1 MSTRAAAPG
10 HYLIAS
16 DFDQTLSF
24 NDSGLVLSELIGVSN
39 FREKVAGLSDI
50 HLVQQGAE
58 LAYLLRHDPE
68 FRCVRREHLIET
80 GKQVRLKKDIKRFVE
95 WLDAGADEFHFS
107 FYVISA
113 APRAVVQSA
122 LEGIVP
128 PDHIYG
134 AECEYDASSGEIC
147 AVTKVP
153 AGYGKVAI
161 LETLATQ
168 LQVSPDRTV
177 YVGDGSSDIHV
188 MLHVN
193 SGNGFTIAVSEAKH
207 ITRIAQR
214 TVVSDSALSVLVPV
228 LEEVVGWDAALLWV
242 IYGVAIDAVPVVVAN
257 LIVAAAALY
266 SSIAQRRT
274 EGSAVTPPRS
284 EPAARPEASGVGGT

>member
-1 MSTRAAAPG
+1 MATRTSARG

-24 NDSGLVLSELIGVSN
+24 NDSGHILSELIGVPN
-39 FREKVAGLSDI
+39 FQEKVEGLSAI

-58 LAYLLRHDPE
+58 LAYLLRHDPA
-68 FRCVRREHLIET
+68 FRCVRRDHLIET
-80 GKQVRLKKDIKRFVE
+80 GKQVRLKKDIKRFVDCLE
-95 WLDAGADEFHFS
+95 VGIDDYRFS

-113 APRAVVQSA
+113 APRAVVQAA

-134 AECEYDASSGEIC
+134 SECEYDASSGEIC
-147 AVTKVP
+147 AVTQVP

-161 LETLATQ
+161 LEALAMR

-193 SGNGFTIAVSEAKH
+193 SGNGFTIAVSEATH
-207 ITRIAQR
+207 IARIAQR
-214 TVVSDSALSVLVPV
+214 TVISDNALSVLVPI
-228 LEEVVGWDAALLWV
+228 LEDVVGWDAARIRELFASHGLVLQEWGKARTDWV
-242 IYGVAIDAVPVVVAN
+242 T
-257 LIVAAAALY
+257 LR
-266 SSIAQRRT
+266 SS
-274 EGSAVTPPRS
+274 
-284 EPAARPEASGVGGT
+284 

>member
-1 MSTRAAAPG
+1 MPTRQAAPG

-24 NDSGLVLSELIGVSN
+24 NDSGIVLSELIGASN
-39 FREKVAGLSDI
+39 FREKVRGLSDI

-68 FRCVRREHLIET
+68 FRCVRRAHLIEA
-80 GKQVRLKKDIKRFVE
+80 GQQVRLKQDIKRFVE
-95 WLDAGADEFHFS
+95 CLNAGVEGYEFS

-128 PDHIYG
+128 ADHIYG
-134 AECEYDASSGEIC
+134 AECEYDPSSGEIC
-147 AVTKVP
+147 AITRVP

-161 LETLATQ
+161 LEELATE
-168 LQVSPDRTV
+168 LQVSPDRTI
-177 YVGDGSSDIHV
+177 YVGDGSSDLHV

-193 SGNGFTIAVSEAKH
+193 SGDGVTIAVSEAKH

-214 TVVSDSALSVLVPV
+214 TVVSDNALSVLVPV
-228 LEEVVGWDAALLWV
+228 LEEVVGWDAARIRQLFASHGLVLQEWDKARTDWV
-242 IYGVAIDAVPVVVAN
+242 TVRACPEVGAGVV
-257 LIVAAAALY
+257 
-266 SSIAQRRT
+266 R
-274 EGSAVTPPRS
+274 
-284 EPAARPEASGVGGT
+284 

>member
-1 MSTRAAAPG
+1 MPTRKAVPG

-24 NDSGLVLSELIGVSN
+24 NDSGIVLSDLIGASK
-39 FREKVAGLSDI
+39 FREKVRGLSDI

-68 FRCVRREHLIET
+68 FRCVRRAHLIET
-80 GKQVRLKKDIKRFVE
+80 GTQVRLKQDIKRFVE
-95 WLDAGADEFHFS
+95 CLNTGVEGYEFS

-128 PDHIYG
+128 ADHIFG
-134 AECEYDASSGEIC
+134 AECEYDAATGEIC
-147 AVTKVP
+147 AITRVP

-161 LETLATQ
+161 LEKLATE
-168 LQVSPDRTV
+168 LQVSPDRTL
-177 YVGDGSSDIHV
+177 YVGDGSSDLHV

-193 SGNGFTIAVSEAKH
+193 SGDGVTIAVSEAKH
-207 ITRIAQR
+207 ITRLAQR
-214 TVVSDSALSVLVPV
+214 TVVSDNALSVLVPI
-228 LEEVVGWDAALLWV
+228 LEEVVGWDAARIRQLFASHGLVLQKWDKARTHWV
-242 IYGVAIDAVPVVVAN
+242 TVRACPEVGAGVV
-257 LIVAAAALY
+257 
-266 SSIAQRRT
+266 R
-274 EGSAVTPPRS
+274 
-284 EPAARPEASGVGGT
+284 

>member
-1 MSTRAAAPG
+1 MSTRTAAPG

-68 FRCVRREHLIET
+68 FRCVRREHLVET

-95 WLDAGADEFHFS
+95 CLEAGADDYRFS

-113 APRAVVQSA
+113 APRVVVQSA

-134 AECEYDASSGEIC
+134 AECEYDPSSGEIC

-161 LETLATQ
+161 LETLATR

-193 SGNGFTIAVSEAKH
+193 SANGFTIAVSEAQH

-214 TVVSDSALSVLVPV
+214 TVVSDNALSVLVPV
-228 LEEVVGWDAALLWV
+228 LEEVVGWDAVRIRQLFASYGLVLQEWNKARTDWV
-242 IYGVAIDAVPVVVAN
+242 T
-257 LIVAAAALY
+257 L
-266 SSIAQRRT
+266 R
-274 EGSAVTPPRS
+274 EC
-284 EPAARPEASGVGGT
+284 PEAGVVR

>member
-1 MSTRAAAPG
+1 MPTRQAAPG

-24 NDSGLVLSELIGVSN
+24 NDSGIVLSELIGASN
-39 FREKVAGLSDI
+39 FREKVRGLSDI

-58 LAYLLRHDPE
+58 LTYLLRHDPE
-68 FRCVRREHLIET
+68 FRCVRHAHLIEA
-80 GKQVRLKKDIKRFVE
+80 GRRVRLKQDIKRFVE
-95 WLDAGADEFHFS
+95 CLNVGVEGYEFS

-128 PDHIYG
+128 ADHIYG

-147 AVTKVP
+147 AITRVP

-161 LETLATQ
+161 LEELATE
-168 LQVSPDRTV
+168 LQVSPDRTI
-177 YVGDGSSDIHV
+177 YVGDGSSDLHV

-193 SGNGFTIAVSEAKH
+193 SGDGVTIAVSEAKH

-214 TVVSDSALSVLVPV
+214 TVVSDNALSVLVPV
-228 LEEVVGWDAALLWV
+228 LEEVVGWDAARIRQLFASHGLVLQEWDKARTDWV
-242 IYGVAIDAVPVVVAN
+242 TVRAYPEVGAGVV
-257 LIVAAAALY
+257 
-266 SSIAQRRT
+266 R
-274 EGSAVTPPRS
+274 
-284 EPAARPEASGVGGT
+284 

>member
-1 MSTRAAAPG
+1 MPKGRAVPG

-24 NDSGLVLSELIGVSN
+24 NDSGIVLSELIGASN
-39 FREKVAGLSDI
+39 FREKVSGLSEI

-68 FRCVRREHLIET
+68 FRCVRREHLIEA
-80 GKQVRLKKDIKRFVE
+80 GKQVRLKQDIKRFVE
-95 WLDAGADEFHFS
+95 CLDAGVEGYQFS

-122 LEGIVP
+122 LDGVVP
-128 PDHIYG
+128 ADHIYG
-134 AECEYDASSGEIC
+134 AECQYDAASGEIC
-147 AVTKVP
+147 AITRVP

-161 LETLATQ
+161 LEELAMQ
-168 LQVSPDRTV
+168 NQVSPDRLI
-177 YVGDGSSDIHV
+177 YVGDGSSDLHV

-193 SGNGFTIAVSEAKH
+193 SANGFTIAVSEAKH

-214 TVVSDSALSVLVPV
+214 TVVSDNALSVLVPV
-228 LEEVVGWDAALLWV
+228 LEEVVGWGAVRIRQLFASHGLILQEWDKARTDWV
-242 IYGVAIDAVPVVVAN
+242 TLRECPEAGVA
-257 LIVAAAALY
+257 
-266 SSIAQRRT
+266 R
-274 EGSAVTPPRS
+274 
-284 EPAARPEASGVGGT
+284 